1 MGRGHLIVFEGADG
15 VGKSTQ
21 VGLLAAWLAAAG
33 RAALVVREPG
43 GTSVGEAIRQ
53 VLLQPDHVMEPLT
66 ETLLF
71 GAARHEVVERVI
83 RPALAG
89 GRVVVAD
96 RFTLSTVAYQHFGAG
111 VPRARVD
118 TVNDWATG
126 GLVPDLTLLLTAP
139 TPRLTHRDRMEQRDD
154 GFHDRVREGYRM
166 LSREHEQDTSPSG
179 CRRLVVLPQEGDP
192 ARVAAAVLDAVR
204 PLLDG
209 EEGRGA

>member
-33 RAALVVREPG
+33 RAAVVVREPG
-43 GTSVGEAIRQ
+43 GTPVGEAIRQ
-53 VLLQPDHVMEPLT
+53 LLLQPDHVMEPLT

-89 GRVVVAD
+89 GRVVLAD

-139 TPRLTHRDRMEQRDD
+139 VPRLTHRDRMEQRDD

-166 LSREHEQDTSPSG
+166 LSREHEEDTSPSG
-179 CRRLVVLPQEGDP
+179 WRRLVVLPQEGDT

>member
-33 RAALVVREPG
+33 RRALVVREPG

-89 GRVVVAD
+89 GRVVLAD

-126 GLVPDLTLLLTAP
+126 GLVPDLTLVLTAP

-166 LSREHEQDTSPSG
+166 LSREHEEDTSPSG
-179 CRRLVVLPQEGDP
+179 CRRLVVLPQEGDA